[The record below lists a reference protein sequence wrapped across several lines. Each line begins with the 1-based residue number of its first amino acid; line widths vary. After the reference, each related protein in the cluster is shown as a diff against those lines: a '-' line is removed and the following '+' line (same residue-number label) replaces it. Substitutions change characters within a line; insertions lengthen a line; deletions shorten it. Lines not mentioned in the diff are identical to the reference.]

1 MKFDDDSAI
10 EENRFMEL
18 VNEASPKEMEPFS
31 KDEINRHLET
41 LSEQGKVMKSDGVI
55 YIIDWLVV
63 LATFSLWFICKQ
75 YLILNVLIQY
85 Y

>member
-55 YIIDWLVV
+55 YIID
-63 LATFSLWFICKQ
+63 
-75 YLILNVLIQY
+75 
-85 Y
+85 

>member
-1 MKFDDDSAI
+1 MKFDDDGAI

-31 KDEINRHLET
+31 KDEINRHLEA

-55 YIIDWLVV
+55 YIID
-63 LATFSLWFICKQ
+63 
-75 YLILNVLIQY
+75 
-85 Y
+85 